1 MIGALLLGAA
11 AQSSLV
17 LSGLIVYVVKV
28 PTRVVGAL
36 AGFGAGALIA
46 AVAFDLIPE
55 PVDLE
60 NAELALWLL
69 GGALI
74 FVVSDRIV
82 EAHFGGEDSSGSPL
96 GIVVGSGSRRC
107 AGVPDLRHPVGCRRY
122 VERLVHRCG
131 LDIEHPAGARAVGC
145 IG

>member
-96 GIVVGSGSRRC
+96 GIVVGSVVD
-107 AGVPDLRHPVGCRRY
+107 GVPEIR
-122 VERLVHRCG
+122 
-131 LDIEHPAGARAVGC
+131 
-145 IG
+145 